1 MVNGE
6 SAVAATLSRRVPF
19 NRSHELHRSQNAHR
33 RGWEKLSVDA
43 KLRHDLNC
51 ELALITAVSVVT
63 TLLRRTRLSS

>member
-1 MVNGE
+1 MAKALYPRR
-6 SAVAATLSRRVPF
+6 SVAASLSIEAMNFITLKMPVG
-19 NRSHELHRSQNAHR
+19 AD
-33 RGWEKLSVDA
+33 GKVSVDA